1 MTLPIAAWASINGV
15 LGVVAIA
22 SGAWLLLRAR
32 DVTRVADR
40 PDNDFAPG
48 RQRRP
53 MEPRAKVR
61 LILAINLLATIGA
74 LGLFALIATRTIGSS
89 ETRTDPYAQRP

>member
-1 MTLPIAAWASINGV
+1 MNLPIAAWASIVGV
-15 LGVVAIA
+15 LAVVAIA

-32 DVTRVADR
+32 DVTRAADT
-40 PDNDFAPG
+40 PDNELAPG

-53 MEPRAKVR
+53 AAHRATVR
-61 LILAINLLATIGA
+61 LVLAINLLATLGA

-89 ETRTDPYAQRP
+89 ETRTDPHAQRP

>member
-1 MTLPIAAWASINGV
+1 MNLPIAAWASIVGV

-40 PDNDFAPG
+40 PDNDLAPG

-89 ETRTDPYAQRP
+89 ETQTDPYAQRP

>member
-1 MTLPIAAWASINGV
+1 MNLPISAWAAIIGI

-32 DVTRVADR
+32 DVTRAADT
-40 PDNDFAPG
+40 PDNELAPG

-53 MEPRAKVR
+53 AARRATVR
-61 LILAINLLATIGA
+61 LVLVINLLATIGA
-74 LGLFALIATRTIGSS
+74 LGLFALIVTRTIGSS

>member
-1 MTLPIAAWASINGV
+1 MNLPIAAWASIVGV

-32 DVTRVADR
+32 DVTRVADK
-40 PDNDFAPG
+40 PDNELAPG

-53 MEPRAKVR
+53 AERRATVR

-89 ETRTDPYAQRP
+89 ETRNDPYAQRP